1 MSEKNN
7 KNILYCSFCGK
18 SQHEVRKLIAG
29 PTVFI
34 CDECVEL
41 CMDIIKE
48 ENKSSFV
55 KHQDG
60 VPSPKEICEV
70 LNDYVIGQKFAK
82 EILSV
87 AVHNHYKRLNHETKS
102 NKDIELSK
110 SNIFFNMYSKFKHFL
125 NENTKKQSK
134 KNIEYHYDLGNSF
147 YDKWLDQSMTYSS
160 AYFDKDNQ
168 NLYDAQI
175 SKYYQIAKSLNLNEN
190 SKVLEIGC
198 GWGGFSTYI
207 AKNFKSKIDAI
218 TISKEQFE
226 YASNKIQQEGLGEK
240 VSIKYSD
247 YRDVEN
253 KYSNIA
259 SIEMFEAVGKK
270 YWEKYFSILKK
281 SLADSGKAVLQIITI
296 DDQRAINYHRQPD
309 FIQQYI
315 FPGGML
321 PTKKNLEDINYK
333 VGLEFKEIKSFGLSY
348 AKTLNLWN
356 QQFQNSWEELVQLGF
371 NVRFKRMWEYY
382 LSYCETGFLSKST
395 DVSHF
400 LINR

>member
-1 MSEKNN
+1 MNYVNDKFQQSFEIVAEKFLS
-7 KNILYCSFCGK
+7 KIRFGELIVTFPSGSTKSFKGTNGD
-18 SQHEVRKLIAG
+18 EIADLKLHNYK
-29 PTVFI
+29 FI
-34 CDECVEL
+34 SK
-41 CMDIIKE
+41 IIKR
-48 ENKSSFV
+48 KSIGFAESYM
-55 KHQDG
+55 DG
-60 VPSPKEICEV
+60 DFSTSDLTKLLLISYKNEKYF
-70 LNDYVIGQKFAK
+70 L
-82 EILSV
+82 
-87 AVHNHYKRLNHETKS
+87 HNL
-102 NKDIELSK
+102 K

-198 GWGGFSTYI
+198 GWGGFSSYI

-247 YRDVEN
+247 YRDVDN

-270 YWEKYFSILKK
+270 YWEKYFSIVKK
-281 SLADSGKAVLQIITI
+281 SLGDSGKAVLQIITI

-321 PTKKNLEDINYK
+321 PTKKNLEEINYK

-356 QQFQNSWEELVQLGF
+356 QQFQNSWEELAQLGF
-371 NVRFKRMWEYY
+371 NVRFKRMWEFY

-400 LINR
+400 LINK

>member
-1 MSEKNN
+1 MNYVNDKFQ
-7 KNILYCSFCGK
+7 LSFEIVAERFLSKIGFGELIVTFPSGSTK
-18 SQHEVRKLIAG
+18 SFKGTNGDEIADLKLHNYK
-29 PTVFI
+29 FI
-34 CDECVEL
+34 SK
-41 CMDIIKE
+41 IIKR
-48 ENKSSFV
+48 KSIGFAESYM
-55 KHQDG
+55 DG
-60 VPSPKEICEV
+60 DFSTSDLTKLLLISYKNEKYF
-70 LNDYVIGQKFAK
+70 L
-82 EILSV
+82 
-87 AVHNHYKRLNHETKS
+87 HNL
-102 NKDIELSK
+102 K

-175 SKYYQIAKSLNLNEN
+175 SKYDQIAKSLNLNEN

-198 GWGGFSTYI
+198 GWGGFSSYI
-207 AKNFKSKIDAI
+207 AKNYKSKIDAI

-247 YRDVEN
+247 YRDVDN

-270 YWEKYFSILKK
+270 YWEKYFSIVKK
-281 SLADSGKAVLQIITI
+281 SLGDSGKAVLQIITI

-400 LINR
+400 LINK

>member
-1 MSEKNN
+1 MNYVNDKFQQSFEIVAEKFLS
-7 KNILYCSFCGK
+7 KIRFG
-18 SQHEVRKLIAG
+18 KLIVTFPSGSTKSFKGTNGDEIADLKLHNYK
-29 PTVFI
+29 FI
-34 CDECVEL
+34 SK
-41 CMDIIKE
+41 IIKR
-48 ENKSSFV
+48 KSIGFAESYM
-55 KHQDG
+55 DG
-60 VPSPKEICEV
+60 DFSTSDLTKLLLI
-70 LNDYVIGQKFAK
+70 
-82 EILSV
+82 S
-87 AVHNHYKRLNHETKS
+87 YKNEKYFLQN
-102 NKDIELSK
+102 LK

-198 GWGGFSTYI
+198 GWGGFSSYI

-247 YRDVEN
+247 YRDVDNE
-253 KYSNIA
+253 YSNIA

-270 YWEKYFSILKK
+270 YWEKYFSIVKK
-281 SLADSGKAVLQIITI
+281 SLGDSGKAVLQIITI

-400 LINR
+400 LINK